1 MSQDPSPHPATPAS
15 GLITDEDLQRLLGR
29 AQRMVA
35 IAGVA
40 LALVFTFTMGWQ
52 SGLLEVAGAVISWT
66 GILEWRKLAQL
77 VSSTL
82 DNQKPQRPMGRT
94 LVMFFVRLGVV
105 GAILYVSLRC
115 LHGSVYALIAGI
127 GLAIAALSIEGFRLL
142 RN

>member
-1 MSQDPSPHPATPAS
+1 MSQDPSPHSAAPGA
-15 GLITDEDLQRLLGR
+15 GLISDEDLQLLLRR

-52 SGLLEVAGAVISWT
+52 SGLLEAAGAVISWT

-94 LVMFFVRLGVV
+94 LVMFFARLGVV